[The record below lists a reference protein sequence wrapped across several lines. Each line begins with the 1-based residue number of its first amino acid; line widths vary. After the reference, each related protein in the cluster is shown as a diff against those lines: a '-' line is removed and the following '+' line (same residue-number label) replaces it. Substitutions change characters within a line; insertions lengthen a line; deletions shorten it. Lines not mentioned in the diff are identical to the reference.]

1 MVSTTFQVSGD
12 DSVFFW
18 HRTCRRMRKS
28 CCVPRNGK
36 KWQSGQS
43 SKSSS
48 FRPAICLW
56 GDNAETEVML
66 AVCLGGSAVVTLVLV
81 HLVGLGKIG
90 EKRGS
95 KRVIL
100 PPQTA
105 GKPFFL
111 FWKAVRCATM
121 DSFDVGALTAEPLVV
136 FCVATAGKGGEI
148 CSTMLGNDGKQV
160 CFWWWNHESWFFWSK
175 IYWFFWSTSYG
186 FPSKAL
192 LNCAELLQVNSVAM
206 AETSFRSWAI
216 AQTLL
221 SMTWA

>member
-1 MVSTTFQVSGD
+1 MVSTTFQFSGD

-18 HRTCRRMRKS
+18 HWTCRRMRES

-48 FRPAICLW
+48 FSPAICLW

-66 AVCLGGSAVVTLVLV
+66 AVCLGGSALMTLVLIFV
-81 HLVGLGKIG
+81 HPVGLVTFG

-105 GKPFFL
+105 GKPFL
-111 FWKAVRCATM
+111 FERLSAVVPWTPLMWALWLQSLWWSFAWQQREKVGESAKRCWEMMANNL
-121 DSFDVGALTAEPLVV
+121 F
-136 FCVATAGKGGEI
+136 
-148 CSTMLGNDGKQV
+148 
-160 CFWWWNHESWFFWSK
+160 FWWWNHDVIFRSK
-175 IYWFFWSTSYG
+175 IYCFLLIQKLWFPWSSL
-186 FPSKAL
+186 FFF
-192 LNCAELLQVNSVAM
+192 LQ
-206 AETSFRSWAI
+206 RPC
-216 AQTLL
+216 
-221 SMTWA
+221 